1 MKALLTLL
9 QEATMTFGLLLT
21 ALLAPAPVA
30 EHASLDVKAYRTWK
44 IELPADPFQKV
55 SGAIPIPHA
64 GGAGFVVE
72 PRGQGLAI
80 DTDGDG
86 EVDRELNG
94 RKDPDTQVR
103 HARVVLTGKA
113 TDGGELRYPVR
124 LKDEGAGWVWAA
136 GGALVGDVGGVG
148 LQIIDLDGNGSFHD
162 VGRDAVVV
170 GGTGV
175 AQFLGE
181 TIAVGDGLLRVT
193 VEDGDRGLTIEPFDG
208 ATGTLDIASEFGG
221 KGVMLAAVV
230 QSVDGRQSFELGA
243 HDGKVTV
250 PAGSYRLVTAAL
262 GLGDA
267 RVDVDPARMKAVQV
281 SGDATAKLGWG
292 APIRATFD
300 YERDGG
306 ELTFDPRQVS
316 YIGAGGER
324 WIGWNPIGKSPKF
337 QVKEK
342 DTGDVLVDVVFP
354 GSC

>member
-1 MKALLTLL
+1 
-9 QEATMTFGLLLT
+9 MTISLLLT
-21 ALLAPAPVA
+21 ALLAPAPA
-30 EHASLDVKAYRTWK
+30 GELTPLDVKAYRTWK

-55 SGAIPIPHA
+55 SGSIPVAHA
-64 GGAGFVVE
+64 GGDGFPVE
-72 PRGQGLAI
+72 PRGQGLAV

-113 TDGGELRYPVR
+113 VDGGDLRYPVR
-124 LKDEGAGWVWAA
+124 FKDEGAGWTWAS
-136 GGALVGDVGGVG
+136 GGALVGQIDGVG
-148 LQIIDLDGNGSFHD
+148 LQVIDLNGNGSFHD

-175 AQFLGE
+175 AHFLGE
-181 TIAVGDGLLRVT
+181 TLTVGDQLMQVT
-193 VEDGDRGLTIEPFDG
+193 LEDSDRGLFAEPFDG
-208 ATGTLDIASEFGG
+208 ATGTLDLASDFGG
-221 KGVMLAAVV
+221 KGVMLSAVV

-243 HDGKVTV
+243 HEGKVTV
-250 PAGSYRLVTAAL
+250 PEGRYRLVTAAL

-267 RVDVDPARMKAVQV
+267 RVEVDPTRMKAVEV

-292 APIRATFD
+292 APIRATFA
-300 YERDGG
+300 YKREGG

-316 YIGAGGER
+316 YVGAGGER